1 MNETTPEVSP
11 LLILFG
17 LFIMML
23 MFGSFLGWI
32 SAITWLRMGGKS
44 IPVEPRRPAPWG
56 LIHFV
61 GIFVLFIVI
70 GGITIRLFDTLVFNP
85 FIAQYPEDQQ
95 DGLRKMGHMFS
106 GSFSQIITMI
116 VASFMIVFSTRATAA
131 DLGWSLKHIGY
142 DIVIGLGASILFLP
156 IIQVIMASLVYLLDQ
171 KYDHPLLEAL
181 SSGPVL
187 LMYSGAF
194 FAAVIAAPITEEFL
208 FRVILQ
214 GLLEANATSNFSWQR
229 LILGD
234 MLGEPQLP
242 VDGTTSQVYSDN
254 PSPYRPP
261 TQSVGLS
268 GFNEVTNSAAQ
279 NSTNTFVDP
288 VPKESSYQADP
299 RTSVPMWP
307 LFVSG
312 TLFGLAHA
320 EYGPSWIPLILMGLV
335 LGYLYRCT
343 HRIWACWI
351 VHISLNAISMI
362 GFGLQLLSGNPIS
375 TIWQWLGY

>member
-1 MNETTPEVSP
+1 
-11 LLILFG
+11 
-17 LFIMML
+17 ML
-23 MFGSFLGWI
+23 MFGSLLGWI
-32 SAITWLRMGGKS
+32 SAISWLRMGGKS

-61 GIFVLFIVI
+61 GIFVLFVVI
-70 GGITIRLFDTLVFNP
+70 GGVTIRLFDQLLFAP
-85 FIAQYPEDQQ
+85 IIAQYPEEQQ
-95 DGLRKMGHMFS
+95 TALTTMGRMFA

-116 VASFMIVFSTRATAA
+116 VASIMIAFTTRATAA

-142 DIVIGLGASILFLP
+142 DIVVGLGAAILFLP
-156 IIQVIMASLVYLLDQ
+156 IIQILMATLVYTLDQ
-171 KYDHPLLEAL
+171 EYDHPLIEAL

-187 LMYSGAF
+187 MMYAGAF

-214 GLLEANATSNFSWQR
+214 GLLEANETSNFSWTR

-234 MLGEPQLP
+234 LFESDQSTPNLPP
-242 VDGTTSQVYSDN
+242 VDGQSNN

-261 TQSVGLS
+261 FTDVALS
-268 GFNEVTNSAAQ
+268 GTLVTAEPPSGSSNIYS
-279 NSTNTFVDP
+279 DP
-288 VPKESSYQADP
+288 VESE
-299 RTSVPMWP
+299 TSRPNVPAAKVPMWP

-351 VHISLNAISMI
+351 VHIALNTISMI
-362 GFGLQLLSGNPIS
+362 GFGLQILSGKPLSSIFY
-375 TIWQWLGY
+375 WFGG

>member
-70 GGITIRLFDTLVFNP
+70 GGITIRFFDTLVFNP

-95 DGLRKMGHMFS
+95 DALRKMGHMFS
-106 GSFSQIITMI
+106 GSLSQIITMI
-116 VASFMIVFSTRATAA
+116 VASVMIAFSTRATAA

-214 GLLEANATSNFSWQR
+214 GMLEANATSNFSWQR

-234 MLGEPQLP
+234 MLSEPQLIAETP
-242 VDGTTSQVYSDN
+242 ATLGASDN
-254 PSPYRPP
+254 SSPYRPP
-261 TQSVGLS
+261 THSAGLS
-268 GFNEVTNSAAQ
+268 SSSELTNLASQ
-279 NSTNTFVDP
+279 NSNNTF
-288 VPKESSYQADP
+288 ADP
-299 RTSVPMWP
+299 IPAEAASQTNPQTSVPMWP

>member
-1 MNETTPEVSP
+1 
-11 LLILFG
+11 
-17 LFIMML
+17 ML
-23 MFGSFLGWI
+23 MFGSLLGWI
-32 SAITWLRMGGKS
+32 SAISWLRMGGKS

-61 GIFVLFIVI
+61 GIFVLFLVI
-70 GGITIRLFDTLVFNP
+70 GGVTIRLFDQLLFGP
-85 FIAQYPEDQQ
+85 IIAEYPEEQQ
-95 DGLRKMGHMFS
+95 TALTAMGRMFA

-116 VASFMIVFSTRATAA
+116 VASIMIAFTTRATAA

-142 DIVIGLGASILFLP
+142 DIVVGLGAAILFLP
-156 IIQVIMASLVYLLDQ
+156 IIQILMATLVYTLDQ
-171 KYDHPLLEAL
+171 KYDHPLIEAL

-187 LMYSGAF
+187 LMYTGAF

-214 GLLEANATSNFSWQR
+214 GLLEANATSNFSWTR

-234 MLGEPQLP
+234 IFEPHPSQASTPP
-242 VDGTTSQVYSDN
+242 VEGQSHD

-261 TQSVGLS
+261 YTDASSSQTLESAEPLS
-268 GFNEVTNSAAQ
+268 GSINMYS
-279 NSTNTFVDP
+279 DP
-288 VPKESSYQADP
+288 VQSESVRLDKS
-299 RTSVPMWP
+299 RTAVPMWP

-351 VHISLNAISMI
+351 VHIALNAISMI
-362 GFGLQLLSGNPIS
+362 GFGLQILSGKPLS
-375 TIWQWLGY
+375 SLLYWFGG